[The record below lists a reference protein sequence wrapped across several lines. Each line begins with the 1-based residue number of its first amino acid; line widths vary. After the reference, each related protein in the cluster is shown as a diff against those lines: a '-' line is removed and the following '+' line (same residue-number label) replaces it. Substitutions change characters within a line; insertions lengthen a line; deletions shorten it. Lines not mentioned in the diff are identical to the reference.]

1 MREITCVMSVYNEEI
16 WMINRAV
23 KSILNQSYP
32 VKEIIIVIDN
42 PDYIDAIKFL
52 ENYKSDSKT
61 ELRVIINKKNVGLA
75 GSLNIAIGKAQCD
88 YICRMDADDESEVT
102 RIEDELNYLENNGLD
117 LVGSLMSTVDEK
129 GKTICEKIQ
138 LPYREHDIKIISK
151 YSGCLCH
158 PTWLFKK
165 EVWES
170 IGGYREAMV
179 AAQDGDFILRAIK
192 QGFRIA
198 NINKVLLKYTVRKT
212 SITGNNTARQ
222 SFLATYAR
230 DCVLK
235 NKTFDEKM
243 SEKIKNN
250 NCEAYSQFRLFY
262 EKGMVKHDIKKI
274 FQGIMN
280 SYYFRVYIQNVFWG
294 KILRV
299 WCLKV
304 NNKNVKRN

>member
-1 MREITCVMSVYNEEI
+1 MRKITCVMSVYNEEI

-23 KSILNQSYP
+23 ESILNQSYP
-32 VKEIIIVIDN
+32 VKEIIIVVDN
-42 PDYIDAIKFL
+42 PDYIEAIKFL

-61 ELRVIINKKNVGLA
+61 ELKVMINKRNVGLA
-75 GSLNIAIGKAQCD
+75 RSLNIAIGEAQYD

-102 RIEDELNYLENNGLD
+102 RIEDEINYLEKNGLD

-129 GKTICEKIQ
+129 GNLICEKIQ
-138 LPYREHDIKIISK
+138 LPYREHDIKIISR

-170 IGGYREAMV
+170 IGGYREAMI
-179 AAQDGDFILRAIK
+179 AAQDGDFILRAIN

-235 NKTFDEKM
+235 NKVFDEKI
-243 SEKIKNN
+243 SEKIRDDS
-250 NCEAYSQFRLFY
+250 CESYSCFKVFY
-262 EKGMVKHDIKKI
+262 ENGMVKCNTKEIIH
-274 FQGIMN
+274 GIMK
-280 SYYFRVYIQNVFWG
+280 SYYFRCYIRNIIFDR
-294 KILRV
+294 ILRA
-299 WCLKV
+299 WCLSM
-304 NNKNVKRN
+304 NKKLKRK